1 MRFTVGWLK
10 EHLDFDSSIDELCN
24 KLTSIG
30 LEVENVNN
38 PKDKLEKFVVSTIS
52 EVKDHPNADKLK
64 VCKVNDGKNF
74 LEIVCGARN
83 VHEGMITVL
92 AKIGAIIYPS
102 SDKEFKITK
111 NKIRGKNQMECFVP
125 LKS

>member
-10 EHLDFDSSIDELCN
+10 EYLDFDSSIDELCN

-38 PKDKLEKFVVSTIS
+38 PKDKLEKFVISSIS

-74 LEIVCGARN
+74 YEILPKLENKGYEVKN
-83 VHEGMITVL
+83 
-92 AKIGAIIYPS
+92 IGKGLII
-102 SDKEFKITK
+102 KNFKIVK
-111 NKIRGKNQMECFVP
+111 KLNSKKIFIE
-125 LKS
+125 LA

>member
-10 EHLDFDSSIDELCN
+10 EYLDFDSSIDELCN

-38 PKDKLEKFVVSTIS
+38 PKDKLEKFVISSIS

-74 LEIVCGARN
+74 YEIVCGALN

-102 SDKEFKITK
+102 TI
-111 NKIRGKNQMECFVP
+111 
-125 LKS
+125 